1 MPEKRKCPEKRF
13 MYYRLL
19 VRVLLRIAGVRG
31 MVLPHGMAGRCS
43 RDRSRM
49 NRAEAFVAACELLT
63 LHGFKRAVVTPE
75 HLAVYF
81 GGADRKGED
90 NVYALLLHLLRAE
103 GVALAPEATGPN
115 VMAAVDRRRSHA
127 HKFEARGFDLLNLA
141 AWPTPTVAV
150 AAPDLVAA
158 TEPAATAEAAEA
170 AEAAEE
176 GIPSGGGMDP
186 SAGEGEGE
194 GEGEPRTNDIE
205 DLLLC
210 LSSAAPPLP
219 KGYWVDCLKL
229 SLGRP
234 GQHKRE
240 TS

>member
-103 GVALAPEATGPN
+103 GVAL
-115 VMAAVDRRRSHA
+115 VFQHLHAVDHGAQRPDKVVADAADQKCGEFDIRHA
-127 HKFEARGFDLLNLA
+127 RLFVM
-141 AWPTPTVAV
+141 TTQ
-150 AAPDLVAA
+150 
-158 TEPAATAEAAEA
+158 
-170 AEAAEE
+170 
-176 GIPSGGGMDP
+176 
-186 SAGEGEGE
+186 
-194 GEGEPRTNDIE
+194 
-205 DLLLC
+205 C
-210 LSSAAPPLP
+210 
-219 KGYWVDCLKL
+219 
-229 SLGRP
+229 GRN
-234 GQHKRE
+234 G
-240 TS
+240 

>member
-127 HKFEARGFDLLNLA
+127 HKFEAQGFDLLNLA

-158 TEPAATAEAAEA
+158 TAPGASSAT

-176 GIPSGGGMDP
+176 GIPSG
-186 SAGEGEGE
+186 GE